1 MNPEKARTKL
11 FKHLDGILTRS
22 EKKFNRVKK
31 RDEHTLKWGR
41 LMVTA
46 IACYGK
52 LLESHELDLR
62 ITALEEQL
70 REGVLIPHEQR
81 TKT

>member
-1 MNPEKARTKL
+1 MDPEKVRNRL

-31 RDEHTLKWGR
+31 RDEQCLKWGR

-52 LLESHELDLR
+52 LLETHELDLR

-70 REGVLIPHEQR
+70 KEGVLIPNEQR
-81 TKT
+81 P